1 MRDSGG
7 SGSGA
12 PDRRGADR
20 TGELNRRRFVQ
31 AAAISG
37 LTAGLASGTATGKS
51 GADAGG
57 PLTAGVAKRD
67 ITPDNGG
74 SFFGYVRPD
83 IRAEGVAIRLFAHA
97 LVLSDGER
105 KVALV
110 SADLG
115 KPAVRDAVIEH
126 VRPLGFDRDSVLF
139 AATHTHAGPNSP
151 GDWIAGQIGDAIAAA
166 DANRRPARAGWA
178 TGTVEAGNW
187 NRSIEA
193 HLANF
198 GLDIPIGEGSPEDH
212 PIDPDRARDT
222 TVRMLRVEGTDGTP
236 ICAWTLF
243 GNHPTAFTPS
253 NTTFSADFPG
263 VARQWFADRF
273 DGDAPTTVYTTGR
286 VGDQIPRYDDYGQ
299 YAVAERTA
307 IRTERAMWDA
317 WQSAGGDLSRNLS
330 VGGRATHDEYRG
342 QEVEP
347 GKPVDDDAVVGVPTL
362 DGGEN
367 GPTPFSGLELEG
379 KRRPEWLADDVHG
392 RKLPLAPAPY
402 STDVEVQAM
411 RVGDQLLVTVPGEP
425 TVEMGRRMRG
435 AAAEVAPDAVDDV
448 AVVGI
453 ANGYNGYFTTPE
465 EYNKQDYEGGNTAF
479 GQYTSL
485 LIRNRQRDL
494 AADIAAG
501 LGDPAEPSGSRPSI
515 PNAPVGGGDAD
526 GEITDQPARTVE
538 RMDVVTLDWAGGW
551 SGKDRPVGQPFVLL
565 ERESGS
571 GWETVTSDLGLGF
584 VWTEWFGDYTVRY
597 DVPPDLPTG
606 TYRLRVNA
614 EKYELTNRRFDIAP
628 STGLRVRGV
637 RAENA
642 GPGAEP
648 TRLTVVAQNPP
659 PDPEENLRVRPVQ
672 PTGGTVTI
680 EVGGE
685 AHEAQWDGDA
695 EGWVAT
701 VEGVGAGDTVTVPE
715 NGLVDG
721 LGNRSGAAVDLTV
734 GSVATLDWPETMG
747 TGGGDPPGL
756 FGIGTFPT

>member
-12 PDRRGADR
+12 PDRRGAER
-20 TGELNRRRFVQ
+20 TGALNRRRFVQ
-31 AAAISG
+31 AAALSG
-37 LTAGLASGTATGKS
+37 LTAGLASGTAAGETT
-51 GADAGG
+51 ADAGG

-67 ITPDNGG
+67 ITPENGG

-83 IRAEGVAIRLFAHA
+83 IRAEGVAIRLSAHA
-97 LVLSDGER
+97 LVLGDGER

-115 KPAVRDAVIEH
+115 KPAVRDAVIDH
-126 VRPLGFDRDSVLF
+126 VRPLGFDRGSVLF

-151 GDWIAGQIGDAIAAA
+151 GAWIAGQIGDAIAAA

-178 TGTVEAGNW
+178 TGTVEEGNW

-212 PIDPDRARDT
+212 PVDPDRARDT

-243 GNHPTAFTPS
+243 GNHPTAFTPA

-263 VARQWFADRF
+263 VATRWFDRRF
-273 DGDAPTTVYTTGR
+273 DGDAPMAIYTTGR
-286 VGDQIPRYDDYGQ
+286 VGDQIPRYDDYAQ

-307 IRTERAMWDA
+307 IRVERAMWDA
-317 WQSAGGDLSRNLS
+317 WQSAGDTLVRDLP

-342 QEVEP
+342 QDVES
-347 GKPVDDDAVVGVPTL
+347 GKPVDDDAIVGVPTL

-379 KRRPEWLADDVHG
+379 KRRPEWLADDVLG
-392 RKLPLAPAPY
+392 RKIPLAPAPY

-425 TVEMGRRMRG
+425 TVEMGRRMR
-435 AAAEVAPDAVDDV
+435 AAASDAAPDAVADV

-479 GQYTSL
+479 GQYSSL

-494 AADIAAG
+494 AAAFGDG
-501 LGDPAEPSGSRPSI
+501 LGEPVDPSGSRPSI
-515 PNAPVGGGDAD
+515 PDAPADGGDGD

-538 RMDVVTLDWAGGW
+538 RMDVVTLDWDGGW
-551 SGKDRPVGQPFVLL
+551 AGKDRPVDEPFVLL
-565 ERESGS
+565 ERQSRG
-571 GWETVTSDLGLGF
+571 GWETVTTDLGLGF

-614 EKYELTNRRFDIAP
+614 AKYDLTSQTFEVVP
-628 STGLRVRGV
+628 STDLRLRGV

-642 GPGAEP
+642 GPGDQP
-648 TRLTVVAQNPP
+648 TRLIFVAQNPP
-659 PDPEENLRVRPVQ
+659 PDPEENLRVRPIQ
-672 PTGGTVTI
+672 PEGGSLTV

-685 AHEAQWDGDA
+685 SSEAQWDRDA

-701 VEGVGAGDTVTVPE
+701 AEGVSAGDTVTVAE

-721 LGNRSGAAVDLTV
+721 LGNRSGAATDLAV
-734 GSVATLDWPETMG
+734 GSVADLDWPDTMG